1 MKTPIP
7 NLRWWITGLVFFGT
21 VINYVDRQTLSSLAP
36 RLTKELHLTNSD
48 YGLISNAFLIP
59 YTVMFVVS
67 GWLIDRYGTKLIY
80 GVAAV
85 WWSVAAMLHATVS
98 SVFGFSAM
106 RFLLGAAE
114 SANFVGAQKVA
125 AEWFPPKDRGTLNGW
140 VQAGTVTGAIITPLI
155 AVWMADRWGWQSAFV
170 ATGALGLLWAAAWFW
185 FYHLPEKHP
194 RISADELALIQEGT
208 TAEISPDL
216 PIAHSPR
223 PAFLSF
229 FRLPQTWG
237 LLMARV
243 ISDPVWWF
251 YLFWLPKYLTE
262 REGMTE
268 QRMSYVVW
276 IPYLISDVGSI
287 FGGWYSGRLIAKKV
301 GAVAARKSVMIVT
314 ALMMPLGMLLV
325 LRPPIP
331 VALAIISFVLG
342 VHSAWKTNLVTL
354 TVDIFPRP
362 IVATVHG
369 IVAMGGGIG
378 GALFQSFA
386 GKVIDKYSY
395 TPLLVLRPPIP
406 VALAIISFVL
416 GVHSAWKTNLV
427 TLTVDIFPRP
437 IVATIHGIVAMGGGI
452 GGALFQSFAGKVIDK
467 YSYTP
472 LLVLMGVLHPLAY
485 LCVRALVK
493 SDSQAAVE
501 LKLQEQPR

>member
-1 MKTPIP
+1 MKKPIP

-85 WWSVAAMLHATVS
+85 WWSVAAMLHAAVG
-98 SVFGFSAM
+98 SVFGFGAM

-170 ATGALGLLWAAAWFW
+170 TTGALGLIWAAAWFW

-194 RISADELALIQEGT
+194 RISAEELVLIREGET
-208 TAEISPDL
+208 GGRRDGETQRTSLSPSV
-216 PIAHSPR
+216 PQSFR
-223 PAFLSF
+223 PSLISF

-237 LLMARV
+237 LLLARI

-276 IPYLISDVGSI
+276 IPYLIADVGSVA
-287 FGGWYSGRLIAKKV
+287 GGWYSGRLIARKV
-301 GAVAARKSVMIVT
+301 GAVAARKAVMMVT
-314 ALMMPLGMLLV
+314 ALMMPLGM
-325 LRPPIP
+325 
-331 VALAIISFVLG
+331 
-342 VHSAWKTNLVTL
+342 
-354 TVDIFPRP
+354 
-362 IVATVHG
+362 
-369 IVAMGGGIG
+369 
-378 GALFQSFA
+378 
-386 GKVIDKYSY
+386 
-395 TPLLVLRPPIP
+395 LLVLRPPIP

-452 GGALFQSFAGKVIDK
+452 GGALFQSFAGQVIDK

-472 LLVLMGVLHPLAY
+472 LLVLMGLLHPLAY
-485 LCVRALVK
+485 VCVRALVK

>member
-1 MKTPIP
+1 LQRNGHIHLQLMKKPIP

-21 VINYVDRQTLSSLAP
+21 VINYIDRQTLSSLAP

-67 GWLIDRYGTKLIY
+67 GWLIDRYGAKLIY

-85 WWSVAAMLHATVS
+85 WWSVAAMLHAAVG
-98 SVFGFSAM
+98 SVFGFAAM

-155 AVWMADRWGWQSAFV
+155 AVWMADRWGWQSAFIS
-170 ATGALGLLWAAAWFW
+170 TGALGLVWAAAWFW

-194 RISADELALIQEGT
+194 RISTEELALIREGEKERRRDGET
-208 TAEISPDL
+208 ERTSLSSSVPQSL
-216 PIAHSPR
+216 R
-223 PAFLSF
+223 PTLIPF

-237 LLMARV
+237 LLLARI

-276 IPYLISDVGSI
+276 IPYLIADVGSVA
-287 FGGWYSGRLIAKKV
+287 GGWYSGRLIARKV
-301 GAVAARKSVMIVT
+301 GAVAARKVVMIVA
-314 ALMMPLGMLLV
+314 ALMMPLGM
-325 LRPPIP
+325 
-331 VALAIISFVLG
+331 
-342 VHSAWKTNLVTL
+342 
-354 TVDIFPRP
+354 
-362 IVATVHG
+362 
-369 IVAMGGGIG
+369 
-378 GALFQSFA
+378 
-386 GKVIDKYSY
+386 
-395 TPLLVLRPPIP
+395 LLVLRPPIP

-452 GGALFQSFAGKVIDK
+452 GGALFQSFAGQVIDK

-485 LCVRALVK
+485 VCVRALVK

-501 LKLQEQPR
+501 LKLQEQLQ

>member
-1 MKTPIP
+1 MKKAIP
-7 NLRWWITGLVFFGT
+7 NLRWWIAGLVFLST

-67 GWLIDRYGTKLIY
+67 GWLIDRYGTKFIY

-85 WWSVAAMLHATVS
+85 WWSVAAMLHAAVG
-98 SVFGFSAM
+98 SVFGFGAM
-106 RFLLGAAE
+106 RFLLGVAE

-140 VQAGTVTGAIITPLI
+140 VQAGTVTGAIITPLV

-170 ATGALGLLWAAAWFW
+170 STGALGLIWAVAWFW

-194 RISADELALIQEGT
+194 CISATELALIQQTESASPSSFSQT
-208 TAEISPDL
+208 T
-216 PIAHSPR
+216 
-223 PAFLSF
+223 LSVRWIDF

-237 LLMARV
+237 LLLARI

-276 IPYLISDVGSI
+276 IPYLISDAGSI
-287 FGGWYSGRLIAKKV
+287 LGGWYSGRLIARNV

-314 ALMMPLGMLLV
+314 ALVMPLGMLLV

-331 VALAIISFVLG
+331 VALG
-342 VHSAWKTNLVTL
+342 V
-354 TVDIFPRP
+354 
-362 IVATVHG
+362 
-369 IVAMGGGIG
+369 
-378 GALFQSFA
+378 
-386 GKVIDKYSY
+386 
-395 TPLLVLRPPIP
+395 
-406 VALAIISFVL
+406 ISFVL

-452 GGALFQSFAGKVIDK
+452 GGALFQSFAGQVIDK

-472 LLVLMGVLHPLAY
+472 LLVLMGLLHPLAY
-485 LCVRALVK
+485 LCVRVLVK

-501 LKLQEQPR
+501 LKLQEQPQ